1 MKNRF
6 VPKLVNAST
15 HRERIQLFVLGV
27 ATVYEGLVGVLSLG
41 FCTVET
47 RAWLLFEV
55 FDVFDDVDGGSP
67 DTNPGGPGH

>member
-6 VPKLVNAST
+6 VPKLVNAAT
-15 HRERIQLFVLGV
+15 RRERIQLFVLAM

-55 FDVFDDVDGGSP
+55 FDVFDDADP
-67 DTNPGGPGH
+67 PGPGH